1 MKAITDTKRMVST
14 ESGFARE
21 ARAEPRGN
29 SAPWLIREAVER
41 ENRRVRAGLAF
52 SDEGKTSEQGGERVS
67 SKNKKREL
75 DQRV

>member
-14 ESGFARE
+14 ESGFTGE
-21 ARAEPRGN
+21 VAEPRGN
-29 SAPWLIREAVER
+29 FAPWLIRQAVER

-67 SKNKKREL
+67 SKK
-75 DQRV
+75 